1 MAAGNQAEGVPAPEV
16 RAERS
21 KFDAG
26 VAHSARVYD
35 YWLGG
40 KDNFAADRAAAE
52 SVIAARP
59 TIVRD
64 VRENRAF
71 MRRAVAYLAAE
82 AGMRQFL
89 DIGTGIPTSPNL
101 HEVAQ
106 DIVPETRVVYAD
118 NDPIVLSH
126 ARALLTSSPQGAT
139 AYIDADLRDPGTIL
153 KEAARTLDF
162 ARPIAVVLV
171 GILFLISDGD
181 DPYGIVTHLMDAVP
195 AGSYLVITHPASD
208 VNDEAVAE
216 GARRYNQ
223 SVATRQTRRS
233 ITEVTRFFEGLDVM
247 EPGIVQCHRW
257 RPGPGLDVR
266 EYEVSAWAAV
276 ARKR

>member
-1 MAAGNQAEGVPAPEV
+1 MTAGNPPEGEPAPEARV
-16 RAERS
+16 NLS
-21 KFDAG
+21 KFDVG

-40 KDNFAADRAAAE
+40 KDNFAADREAAE

-106 DIVPETRVVYAD
+106 GIAPEARIVYAD

-126 ARALLTSSPQGAT
+126 AKALLTSSPQGAT
-139 AYIDADLRDPGTIL
+139 AYIDADLREPGAIL
-153 KEAARTLDF
+153 KEAVRTLDF
-162 ARPIAVVLV
+162 ARPVAVVLV

-181 DPYGIVTHLMDAVP
+181 DPYGIVAHLMDAV
-195 AGSYLVITHPASD
+195 ASGSYLVITHPASD
-208 VNDEAVAE
+208 VNDAAVAE

-233 ITEVTRFFEGLDVM
+233 FTEVTRFLEGLDVVP
-247 EPGIVQCHRW
+247 PGLVQCHRW
-257 RPGPGLDVR
+257 RPGPGIDVQ

>member
-1 MAAGNQAEGVPAPEV
+1 MAAGNQAKGVPAPGA
-16 RAERS
+16 RAKRS
-21 KFDAG
+21 EFDVG
-26 VAHSARVYD
+26 VAHPARVYD

-40 KDNFAADRAAAE
+40 KDNFAADREAAE

-59 TIVRD
+59 TVVRD
-64 VRENRAF
+64 VRANRAF

-89 DIGTGIPTSPNL
+89 DIGTGIPTRPNL

-106 DIVPETRVVYAD
+106 GITPAARVVYAD

-139 AYIDADLRDPGTIL
+139 AYIDADLRDPGAIL

-162 ARPIAVVLV
+162 ARPVAIVLV
-171 GILFLISDGD
+171 GILFLISDD
-181 DPYGIVTHLMDAVP
+181 EDPYGIVAQLMDAVP
-195 AGSYLVITHPASD
+195 SGSSLVITHPASD
-208 VNDEAVAE
+208 VNSEAVAE

-233 ITEVTRFFEGLDVM
+233 FTQVTRFFEGLDVV

-257 RPGPGLDVR
+257 RPGPGIDVR
-266 EYEVSAWAAV
+266 AYEVSAWAAV